1 MPGIVPIVFV
11 IPIKI
16 DENGPAISYKF
27 TKNPPLEINPVIA

>member
-27 TKNPPLEINPVIA
+27 IKHPPLGANPVIA